1 MTLSPRV
8 LCTNKWSLGR
18 QETVNAR
25 IRVAALDEPQSGL
38 SSWLGFRFCCHK
50 ASLSRIEARQGN
62 ATRLRTAQPEPVA
75 GQRAWCRCSFAISS
89 KPICQ
94 PNECASEN
102 RKVRVF
108 PWGETFELSG
118 GLNCRGRRL
127 PSTPTCHRAIIIPVS
142 GPRGLRAHGSSSTV
156 LYRVCIKEQDVY
168 PFCPFLLFVKSVTY
182 VESIPTSG
190 STPTASTI
198 LTI

>member
-38 SSWLGFRFCCHK
+38 SSWLGFSFFCHK

-89 KPICQ
+89 KPHLSAQ
-94 PNECASEN
+94 MSVQAKTAKCAC
-102 RKVRVF
+102 F
-108 PWGETFELSG
+108 PGAKH
-118 GLNCRGRRL
+118 LNSL
-127 PSTPTCHRAIIIPVS
+127 
-142 GPRGLRAHGSSSTV
+142 
-156 LYRVCIKEQDVY
+156 E
-168 PFCPFLLFVKSVTY
+168 
-182 VESIPTSG
+182 
-190 STPTASTI
+190 
-198 LTI
+198 